1 MYSARIRNA
10 AGDELTLTGRE
21 NEYQII
27 RVAGLNPP
35 EAQINTA
42 AIVTLDG
49 ARYNSARLETR
60 EIVITIRINGDA
72 EANRIRLYHY
82 FRTKDKV
89 TFFYKNGALDVSI
102 DGYVQAFSVDLFAA
116 GETAQIVILCP
127 FPYFAAMD
135 EIIEDSARTI
145 AAFTFPFS
153 INIGEPVV
161 ISSLDSSGGTI
172 YINNTSDTDAGFTL
186 TIDVLRACSSIFVKN
201 LTTGDTLTLSGT
213 FLAGDT
219 VRVNTTRGQKSIVI
233 LRDGQYINGFS
244 TFTDDSVFWQLAA
257 GENAIEYMV
266 DGTPVSV
273 SATLTFAFHLLYR
286 GV

>member
-1 MYSARIRNA
+1 MNKW
-10 AGDELTLTGRE
+10 
-21 NEYQII
+21 QII
-27 RVAGLNPP
+27 A
-35 EAQINTA
+35 
-42 AIVTLDG
+42 
-49 ARYNSARLETR
+49 
-60 EIVITIRINGDA
+60 
-72 EANRIRLYHY
+72 
-82 FRTKDKV
+82 
-89 TFFYKNGALDVSI
+89 
-102 DGYVQAFSVDLFAA
+102 
-116 GETAQIVILCP
+116 
-127 FPYFAAMD
+127 
-135 EIIEDSARTI
+135 DSARTI

-172 YINNTSDTDAGFTL
+172 YINNTSDTEAGFTL
-186 TIDVLRACSSIFVKN
+186 TIDVLRACSSIVVKN
-201 LTTGDTLTLSGT
+201 LTTGDALTLSGT

-233 LRDGQYINGFS
+233 LRNGQYINGFS

-257 GENAIEYMV
+257 GENAIEYMI